1 MASTTVMSSPGQDHS
16 SKATI
21 AIVLAI
27 IALACCGSSLLFLA
41 CSVPALILAAL
52 ALSNPRQKQAASQAY
67 LSICLSIATFVCAVL
82 VIIIVGI
89 AVGVTTGS
97 YRYRN
102 CYTRYYSYSYYR
114 YYYSYYSYN
123 YYRYYYC

>member
-1 MASTTVMSSPGQDHS
+1 MVVAAQPMASTTVMSSPGQDHS

-52 ALSNPRQKQAASQAY
+52 
-67 LSICLSIATFVCAVL
+67 VCVSVL
-82 VIIIVGI
+82 
-89 AVGVTTGS
+89 
-97 YRYRN
+97 
-102 CYTRYYSYSYYR
+102 
-114 YYYSYYSYN
+114 
-123 YYRYYYC
+123 